1 MIVEEAWEKVA
12 EVETEIGSLN
22 LPEDN
27 HNQMVLQRFVELLVE
42 HARVWNMDD
51 TEDISEDASETS
63 WTKDD
68 WQEMDSPSLGEVPDL
83 PNMMG
88 NKSEQYEDRY
98 SSSALDE
105 DNKC

>member
-63 WTKDD
+63 WTNDD
-68 WQEMDSPSLGEVPDL
+68 WQKMDSPSLGEVPDL
-83 PNMMG
+83 PNMI
-88 NKSEQYEDRY
+88 RTV
-98 SSSALDE
+98 
-105 DNKC
+105 